1 MKTEF
6 TEPLW
11 FGMDVDAELARLNE
25 EDRRCADVET
35 TAAEPR
41 RTTRRRGLRV
51 ALPAMGK
58 GVAAR
63 LALTA

>member
-25 EDRRCADVET
+25 EDRRSGQVET
-35 TAAEPR
+35 TAREPS
-41 RTTRRRGLRV
+41 RTTRRRALRV
-51 ALPAMGK
+51 ALPTMGK
-58 GVAAR
+58 GVATR
-63 LALTA
+63 LPLTA